1 MHDNDFEINGFISLP
16 ELTRSNR
23 SYISILING
32 RFVKNY
38 NLSKAIVKGY
48 GSKLMVGRFPI
59 AVLQIKM
66 DPLLVD
72 VNVHPQKHEVRL
84 SKEPQLMTLIEEMIV
99 QRFINENLIPDV
111 MRITCKVNSESI
123 EPKHDNRFMPQLR
136 EASVTF
142 HSDAD
147 RSRKIVTMKTMKC

>member
-1 MHDNDFEINGFISLP
+1 MQQARKMLSVSAHDNDFEINGFISLP
-16 ELTRSNR
+16 ELTRANR

-59 AVLQIKM
+59 AILQIKM

-72 VNVHPQKHEVRL
+72 VNVHPQ
-84 SKEPQLMTLIEEMIV
+84 
-99 QRFINENLIPDV
+99 
-111 MRITCKVNSESI
+111 
-123 EPKHDNRFMPQLR
+123 
-136 EASVTF
+136 
-142 HSDAD
+142 
-147 RSRKIVTMKTMKC
+147 